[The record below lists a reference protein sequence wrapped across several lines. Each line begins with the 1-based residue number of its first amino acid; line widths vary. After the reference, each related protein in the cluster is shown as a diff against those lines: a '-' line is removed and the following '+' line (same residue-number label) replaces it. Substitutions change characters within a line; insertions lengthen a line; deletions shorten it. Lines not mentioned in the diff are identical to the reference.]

1 MKTPTTKRRGGSGEP
16 GSRSM
21 QERYC
26 QGANGTTSAAGTNCS
41 PFPSDSPVPT
51 QPGQLCRQSQD
62 AEWWGWR
69 KHVQPK
75 HLQLQF
81 GSHRLEEALR
91 SSKQLVGDKTSWVF
105 LFAFMPS
112 ISVHPVFG
120 MICMIFI
127 LFPLSS
133 NSRWSG
139 KILWGS
145 SANGHLVLPSSLSP
159 GAFFSLLSFVSAFLQ
174 SHCPC
179 HWNLMP
185 HPSSAEAGN
194 GSFPSF
200 PPCTAPA
207 CLWEGPHSPVS
218 SAPILMQQQQ
228 QKLDQLWTYSSGITL
243 SDRDRQK
250 AREKMLKLISS
261 K

>member
-1 MKTPTTKRRGGSGEP
+1 
-16 GSRSM
+16 
-21 QERYC
+21 
-26 QGANGTTSAAGTNCS
+26 
-41 PFPSDSPVPT
+41 
-51 QPGQLCRQSQD
+51 
-62 AEWWGWR
+62 
-69 KHVQPK
+69 
-75 HLQLQF
+75 
-81 GSHRLEEALR
+81 
-91 SSKQLVGDKTSWVF
+91 
-105 LFAFMPS
+105 MPS

-218 SAPILMQQQQ
+218 SASILMQQQQ
-228 QKLDQLWTYSSGITL
+228 QKLDQLWTYSSGVTL